1 MKLMARPSWW
11 HRWTTGLA
19 VIALSAAALVGTAGS
34 AAADVTDN
42 STPATARTFSSIPF
56 EDSAG
61 APVDNPAATD
71 ATGLKVAT
79 ACNAGSD
86 IYGTA
91 WWKYT
96 PATRSTVVVHAA
108 IRIGPTPDQPTGLAV
123 VSADLSTVLK
133 CGVEGSSI
141 ADAGA
146 FTVEAGSSL
155 YIVAY
160 YDEPTETSILSPT
173 IGVYPSSGVVP
184 ANDNYE
190 AATAITSLP
199 FSATQDT
206 TLATLRASDPVCYD
220 RDGAA
225 ANVWYSVTV
234 PTSQRLEVTVD
245 TDYSS
250 HLVVATSTEDQSTWQ
265 CDTPQFDAQAGVTY
279 LIGVAG
285 TNSLRNS
292 GQLKI
297 TVSAA
302 PAAPAVSVRIAPTGK
317 VNQAHRRRSSE
328 RVDHVLGQR
337 HQRPGL
343 RNDQAG
349 LPAGSSTPSPSP
361 GPSVTC
367 SGALGSMDSRH
378 RTDHLQVDDWSG
390 HDHGFGQRLQHHRL
404 HPGRCG
410 AQDHARGSLVTPG
423 TDLELHRGSTRTPA
437 CRALA
442 ADGSLPPS

>member
-1 MKLMARPSWW
+1 MNRMARPSRW

-42 STPATARTFSSIPF
+42 NTPASARTFSSVPF
-56 EDSAG
+56 EDYAG

-71 ATGLKVAT
+71 ATGRKVAT
-79 ACNAGSD
+79 ACNGGSD

-91 WWKYT
+91 WWKYA
-96 PATRSTVVVHAA
+96 PAARSTVVVHSAL
-108 IRIGPTPDQPTGLAV
+108 RVGPTPDQPTGLAV

-133 CGVEGSSI
+133 CGVEGGSI
-141 ADAGA
+141 SDAGA

-155 YIVAY
+155 FIVAY

-190 AATAITSLP
+190 AATTITSLP

-206 TLATLRASDPVCYD
+206 TLATLRTSDPVCYD
-220 RDGAA
+220 REGAA

-234 PTSQRLEVTVD
+234 PTTQRLEVTVD
-245 TDYSS
+245 TNYSS

-265 CDTPQFDAQAGVTY
+265 CDTPQFEAQAGVTY

-292 GQLKI
+292 GQLTI

-302 PAAPAVSVRIAPTGK
+302 PAAPAVSLRIAATGK
-317 VNQAHRRRSSE
+317 VTKRTGVVRLSGSITCSGSDTSGPVSGTIKQVYRRVIHTQSFN
-328 RVDHVLGQR
+328 G
-337 HQRPGL
+337 
-343 RNDQAG
+343 
-349 LPAGSSTPSPSP
+349 T
-361 GPSVTC
+361 SVTC
-367 SGALGSMDSRH
+367 SGAPARWTAVIEPTTFKWTTGQATITASV
-378 RTDHLQVDDWSG
+378 TACNTSG
-390 HDHGFGQRLQHHRL
+390 CTQADAERKITLE
-404 HPGRCG
+404 
-410 AQDHARGSLVTPG
+410 AR
-423 TDLELHRGSTRTPA
+423 
-437 CRALA
+437 
-442 ADGSLPPS
+442 